1 MKFLTVE
8 MDNFIKER
16 EAYEVKV
23 NRLSPIF
30 ALYYRRS
37 HKLPCLKNTTT
48 KSADLATHVN
58 LTILH
63 TIGLVLLYPLYGG
76 VV

>member
-30 ALYYRRS
+30 ALYYKCS
-37 HKLPCLKNTTT
+37 YKLPCLKTTT
-48 KSADLATHVN
+48 FNSADVATSVISPYQY
-58 LTILH
+58 T
-63 TIGLVLLYPLYGG
+63 
-76 VV
+76 